1 MTGKTS
7 VRLMAPFAMR
17 CTHCE
22 GFVYRGTKFN
32 ARKKNTGENY
42 LGISIVA
49 FSIRCPSCGSE
60 IIFRTDP
67 ASSGYVIQSGA
78 SRLVAES
85 EGKTES
91 PSQRLNRLEKEK
103 EAEVR
108 GHAHDTLSDYEKAN
122 LQRQREAAKDR
133 ELIALKQQMSSSNKT
148 TASNQIGPE
157 SKVEHRLPK
166 VILPQ
171 PKRRKAASAS
181 Q

>member
-1 MTGKTS
+1 M
-7 VRLMAPFAMR
+7 
-17 CTHCE
+17 
-22 GFVYRGTKFN
+22 
-32 ARKKNTGENY
+32 
-42 LGISIVA
+42 
-49 FSIRCPSCGSE
+49 
-60 IIFRTDP
+60 
-67 ASSGYVIQSGA
+67 
-78 SRLVAES
+78 AES